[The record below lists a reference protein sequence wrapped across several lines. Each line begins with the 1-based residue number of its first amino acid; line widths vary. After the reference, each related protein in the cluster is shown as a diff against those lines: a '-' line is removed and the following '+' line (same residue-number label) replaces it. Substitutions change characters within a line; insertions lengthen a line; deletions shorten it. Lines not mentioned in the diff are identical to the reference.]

1 MYPVTVS
8 LPVGNPRQIAVPG
21 VVVYLFEVDAFFVA
35 IVVN

>member
-1 MYPVTVS
+1 MHPVAVA
-8 LPVGNPRQIAVPG
+8 LPMGNPRQIAVPG